1 MKSYGINVDLY
12 RDVRLS
18 EQSRKLLKSYY
29 LADGESSP
37 QEAFARAAVA
47 YCDGDMDLAQRIYD
61 YVSKGWFMYSS
72 PILSNA
78 PKPGEK
84 HVGLPISCFLSYV
97 PDTIPGITSHH
108 EETAWLSV
116 KGGGVGG
123 HWDDV
128 RGVTEKSPGVIPM
141 LKVTD
146 AQMTAFKQG
155 KTRKGSYAAYLDIDH
170 PDIVEF
176 INFKVPTGG
185 DTNRKCFNLFNAV
198 NVTDDFM
205 DAVDADGEWELK
217 CPNTRETVDTV
228 RARTLWERIIEVRF
242 RTGSP
247 YINFIDTANK
257 ALPEF
262 QKRLGLKIHGSNLCN
277 EIHLATDDLRT
288 AVCCLSS
295 INLEFWDD
303 ICKTPMIED
312 LIEYLDNVLQEFI
325 NEAPDALSRAKYS
338 AERERSLGLGA
349 MGFHG
354 LLMKRGIPWESEEA
368 RRLNKSIFSRIKDDA
383 MRRTMALSG
392 RKGEAPDAKN
402 FHVRNS
408 HLLAIAPNANSS
420 ILCNCTASI
429 EPLKANVF
437 THRTRVGADV
447 VKNPYLEKELR
458 NLGKNTE
465 EVWASIM
472 QNEGSVQHLDFLS
485 DKQKDI
491 YKTSFEL
498 DQGWVVQH
506 AADRQVYICQGQ
518 SVNLFFRAG
527 ASRSY
532 VNGVHIQAWRQG
544 LKGLYY
550 LRTTAGRTADKVG
563 QKVERVALKDHDRT
577 VIYGKKDCPWCDMA
591 KKTMSGL
598 NLTYQWFDLDVMGKT
613 AAEVTGRD
621 VTTVPQI
628 YIEGNYVG
636 GYEGLREYFGL
647 KGLEWVVKQENI
659 YLNVDEDEE
668 CVSCQG

>member
-1 MKSYGINVDLY
+1 MNKYGIDIDNY

-18 EQSRKLLKSYY
+18 DQSKKLLKSYY
-29 LADGESSP
+29 LAEGESSP

-47 YCDGDMDLAQRIYD
+47 YCGGDLELAQRIYD
-61 YVSKGWFMYSS
+61 YVSKGWFMFSS
-72 PILSNA
+72 PVLSNA

-123 HWDDV
+123 HWEDV
-128 RGVTEKSPGVIPM
+128 RGVTEKSPGVIPL
-141 LKVTD
+141 LKVSD
-146 AQMTAFKQG
+146 SQMTAFKQG

-198 NVTDDFM
+198 NVTDKFM
-205 DAVDADGEWELK
+205 LHVEENLPWNLI
-217 CPNTRETVDTV
+217 CPHTGQVVDTV
-228 RARTLWERIIEVRF
+228 QARTLWERILEVRF

-257 ALPEF
+257 YLPPY
-262 QKRLGLKIHGSNLCN
+262 QKALGLRIRGSNLCN
-277 EIHLATDDLRT
+277 EIHLVTDEERT

-295 INLEFWDD
+295 VNLEYYPEWKD
-303 ICKTPMIED
+303 TPMIGD
-312 LIEYLDNVLQEFI
+312 LIEYLDNVLQAFI
-325 NEAPDALSRAKYS
+325 DNAPDQISRAKYS
-338 AERERSLGLGA
+338 AERERALGLGA

-354 LLMKRGIPWESEEA
+354 LLMRQGIPWESDEA
-368 RRLNKSIFSRIKDDA
+368 KQLNKEVFSQIKSSA
-383 MRRTMALSG
+383 LRRTMSLAA
-392 RKGEAPDAKN
+392 RKGEAPDAIGY
-402 FHVRNS
+402 HVRNS

-447 VKNPYLEKELR
+447 VKNPYLEKVLEEK
-458 NLGKNTE
+458 GQNTE
-465 EVWASIM
+465 KVWASIM
-472 QNEGSVQHLDFLS
+472 QNEGSVAHLDFLTEQE
-485 DKQKDI
+485 KATF
-491 YKTSFEL
+491 KTSFEL
-498 DQGWVVQH
+498 DQSWVVTH
-506 AADRQVYICQGQ
+506 AADRQPYICQGQ

-527 ASRSY
+527 ADRAY
-532 VNGVHIQAWRQG
+532 VNKVHIQAWRKG

-563 QKVERVALKDHDRT
+563 QKVERIALEDYKQT
-577 VIYGKKDCPWCDMA
+577 VIYGKADCPWCEKARDVL
-591 KKTMSGL
+591 GNQL
-598 NLTYQWFDLDVMGKT
+598 NVEYMYFDIEVLGAT

-628 YIEGNYVG
+628 YINGEYIG
-636 GYEGLREYFGL
+636 GYEQLMDYIGETS
-647 KGLEWVVKQENI
+647 
-659 YLNVDEDEE
+659 DDEE
-668 CVSCQG
+668 CVACQG